1 MGRHNQGFAAAAP
14 PQPHPRT
21 MISKASRNKHN
32 SPYKVPV
39 IFVQFQTMLKWQIFR
54 RILHL
59 NFIKICGVPRAV
71 VICVQAEERNDR
83 K

>member
-1 MGRHNQGFAAAAP
+1 
-14 PQPHPRT
+14 
-21 MISKASRNKHN
+21 
-32 SPYKVPV
+32 
-39 IFVQFQTMLKWQIFR
+39 MLKWQIFR